1 MRTNPSKKNV
11 TIFEFIFVFTNALVR
26 LKCNENDILFSG
38 ISLAIKTDPMKIISK
53 YDKTKNLCLSN
64 PCGKSI
70 METQIYT
77 RYKEMNSIKGANLK
91 ASFKYFLFFNI
102 VNPEKINSIQN
113 VSGNDCIKSSEKM
126 LSLIR
131 KSDIE

>member
-1 MRTNPSKKNV
+1 
-11 TIFEFIFVFTNALVR
+11 
-26 LKCNENDILFSG
+26 
-38 ISLAIKTDPMKIISK
+38 
-53 YDKTKNLCLSN
+53 LSN
-64 PCGKSI
+64 PRGKSI
-70 METQIYT
+70 VETQIYT

-91 ASFKYFLFFNI
+91 VSLKYFLFFNI